1 MIGLKD
7 TLKLL
12 GAGFKKADI
21 DAMAAL
27 DESAAKEELKK
38 LEETPKD
45 PEPKKEEDTPSDP
58 EPDYKKLYEDQKLEI
73 EQLKK
78 DISEIQDKNIH
89 DDMSP
94 ASEEAIKKEQ
104 DALTDMVRSFM

>member
-1 MIGLKD
+1 MKFSEQMALIGKGFNKKD
-7 TLKLL
+7 LEEFKRLEAEEL
-12 GAGFKKADI
+12 AEKKAAEESQKETSKD
-21 DAMAAL
+21 DTA
-27 DESAAKEELKK
+27 DEGSQ
-38 LEETPKD
+38 
-45 PEPKKEEDTPSDP
+45 ED
-58 EPDYKKLYEDQKLEI
+58 EIDYKKLYENQKLEI

-89 DDMSP
+89 DDMGP